1 MNKTYN
7 VEVKLGVKR
16 SWYLQKVFTRQTD
29 ALHYVKEHAGER
41 YPFRIVRVVRTV
53 VFDGEK

>member
-1 MNKTYN
+1 MSRAYY

-16 SWYLQKVFTRQTD
+16 QWYLQKVFTRHTD

-41 YPFRIVRVVRTV
+41 YPFRIVRVIRNV
-53 VFDGEK
+53 VFDGER